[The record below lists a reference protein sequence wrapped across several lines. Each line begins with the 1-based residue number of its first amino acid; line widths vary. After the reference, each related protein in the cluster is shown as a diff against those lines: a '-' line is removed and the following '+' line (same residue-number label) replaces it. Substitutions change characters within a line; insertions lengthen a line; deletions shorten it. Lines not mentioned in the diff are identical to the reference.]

1 MFSILISLIT
11 FVGICAGTAAGM
23 TLRRRLPEG
32 HLTGDSRE
40 AIKLGAGLVATMTA
54 LLLSLLI
61 ASAKSF
67 YDSQNTELIDMCAK
81 TVVLDRMLALYGPE
95 SKLAR
100 TMLLDRVNQML
111 LVIDGKTDHAAAEN
125 TRGERIYESVQRL
138 QPTSDSQR
146 TLQSQALNIVVDL
159 AKTRWLMSA
168 QLGSFASLPLLV
180 TVISWLVLIFA
191 SFGLFAP
198 VNRTVLAAFALSAL
212 SVTGAIFLMLEMYAP
227 FHGMVKLSSLPLHQ
241 TVERLGK

>member
-11 FVGICAGTAAGM
+11 FIGICAGIAAGM
-23 TLRRRLPEG
+23 ALRKRLPEG
-32 HLTGDSRE
+32 HLTGDSRD

-67 YDSQNTELIDMCAK
+67 YDTQNAELIDMCAK
-81 TVVLDRMLALYGPE
+81 TVVVDRMFALYGPE
-95 SKLAR
+95 TKPAR

-111 LVIDGKTDHAAAEN
+111 LVIDGKTGPSTADS
-125 TRGERIYESVQRL
+125 TSGERIYESVQQL
-138 QPTSDSQR
+138 QPTSDFQR
-146 TLQSQALNIVVDL
+146 TLQSQALNIVVEL

-168 QLGSFASLPLLV
+168 QLGSFVSLPLLV
-180 TVISWLVLIFA
+180 AVIFWLVLIFA

-198 VNRTVLAAFALSAL
+198 FNRTVLVAFGLSAL
-212 SVTGAIFLMLEMYAP
+212 SVAGAIFLMLEMYSP
-227 FHGMVKLSSLPLHQ
+227 FHGIVKLSSIPLHQ
-241 TVERLGK
+241 TAERLGK

>member
-11 FVGICAGTAAGM
+11 FIGICAGTAAGM
-23 TLRRRLPEG
+23 MLRRRLPEG

-95 SKLAR
+95 SKTAR

-168 QLGSFASLPLLV
+168 QLGSFASLPC
-180 TVISWLVLIFA
+180 
-191 SFGLFAP
+191 
-198 VNRTVLAAFALSAL
+198 
-212 SVTGAIFLMLEMYAP
+212 
-227 FHGMVKLSSLPLHQ
+227 
-241 TVERLGK
+241 